1 MDKDFLIAVL
11 AAAFVVLSMT
21 HAHAAQVWTLI
32 DSQYSGREW
41 YCTYQ
46 LSGTQITTQ
55 TVSAMPCAPSLF
67 R

>member
-1 MDKDFLIAVL
+1 MSKELIAFIAGL
-11 AAAFVVLSMT
+11 LVVLFLT
-21 HAHAAQVWTLI
+21 PAQAGQVWILI

-46 LSGTQITTQ
+46 LSGTQITSQ
-55 TVSAMPCAPSLF
+55 VVSSTPCAQSMF